1 MRDDFSQ
8 HIKNKLAERAGHRC
22 SNPACRAATSGPQV
36 TADKST
42 NVGVAAHISTAAP
55 GGLRY
60 NALISTGERQG
71 IHNGIWLC
79 QICAKLVDADL
90 AKYTL
95 ECLMTWKAGADAE
108 ASVKIG
114 KPTPGKFSLRK
125 IEERVKRDLKMR
137 NQMRA
142 DFLKKSNEYSSQ
154 PLKHPY
160 DRFRYSEVIIHD
172 LERTEDY
179 LKIEDSPGVISPW
192 FKHELFDF
200 YNDGLLVILRVS
212 RGIADERGGWAVLKH
227 GEQFDESTFAET
239 HILELGNIPF
249 RNIRHYEFRGD
260 NHYNMPHV
268 YCAFADAGTPY
279 EGYSFAMRWAVRMNI
294 CSSRRI
300 RLHLRPR
307 HRAPIPAL
315 PLDTNRGS

>member
-1 MRDDFSQ
+1 MLEFGLPCGNQRPSVDSRK
-8 HIKNKLAERAGHRC
+8 II
-22 SNPACRAATSGPQV
+22 
-36 TADKST
+36 
-42 NVGVAAHISTAAP
+42 NVGVAAHISAAAP
-55 GGLRY
+55 GGPRY
-60 NALISTGERQG
+60 NALISRGERQG
-71 IHNGIWLC
+71 IRNGIWLC
-79 QICAKLVDADL
+79 QICAKLVDTDL

-95 ECLMTWKAGADAE
+95 ECLMTWKVGTEAKASAG
-108 ASVKIG
+108 IG
-114 KPTPGKFSLRK
+114 KPKPREFSLRK

-142 DFLKKSNEYSSQ
+142 DFLKTSNEHSSQ

-179 LKIEDSPGVISPW
+179 LKAEDYPGVISSW

-212 RGIADERGGWAVLKH
+212 RGIVNERAGWAVLKH
-227 GEQFDESTFAET
+227 GERFDESTFAET

-249 RNIRHYEFRGD
+249 RNIRHYELRGD

-279 EGYSFAMRWAVRMNI
+279 EGYSFAMAMG
-294 CSSRRI
+294 
-300 RLHLRPR
+300 
-307 HRAPIPAL
+307 
-315 PLDTNRGS
+315 GSYEYLLKPENQITLAAKA